1 MYKKIIVPLDG
12 SKFAE
17 SALEHVRAIAQG
29 RPVDL
34 VVLIRVVEPIIMD
47 AKNYLGVEH
56 TRAAEDKLEADAKAY
71 LDKTAD
77 GLRKDG
83 ISVETRIV
91 VDGEPASKIL
101 ETAKEENADLIIMST

>member
-1 MYKKIIVPLDG
+1 
-12 SKFAE
+12 
-17 SALEHVRAIAQG
+17 
-29 RPVDL
+29 
-34 VVLIRVVEPIIMD
+34 
-47 AKNYLGVEH
+47 
-56 TRAAEDKLEADAKAY
+56 AY

-101 ETAKEENADLIIMST
+101 ETAKEENADLIIMSTHGRSGFTRWIFGSVANRVLIHSSIPVLMVVPKKRGNENE